1 MITDYREVLAQSAK
15 DIVNQDNRCT
25 AEPIYLV
32 QQKKRLYGVD
42 PDIVDD
48 SEIVWLDGEND
59 CCEVEGEERTR
70 LEELYQET
78 FTVPAK
84 YHRTG
89 YVDQWEFV
97 QPFFT
102 EVAAEAYIAANSH
115 RMNETRIYVDS
126 GYRNYEWQAV
136 RAMLLKKEKEKEG

>member
-1 MITDYREVLAQSAK
+1 MITDYREVLKKSAETIK
-15 DIVNQDNRCT
+15 DQDNRCT

-59 CCEVEGEERTR
+59 CCEIDGDERAT
-70 LEELYQET
+70 LEALYQET

-89 YVDQWEFV
+89 YADQWEFV

-102 EVAAEAYIAANSH
+102 EAAAEAYITANSH
-115 RMNETRIYVDS
+115 RMSETRIYVDS

-136 RAMLLKKEKEKEG
+136 RAMLLEKAKKTK

>member
-15 DIVNQDNRCT
+15 DIVGQDNRCT

-42 PDIVDD
+42 PDIVDA
-48 SEIVWLDGEND
+48 SEVIWLDADND
-59 CCEVEGEERTR
+59 CCEVDGEEQAK
-70 LEELYQET
+70 LEESYQKT
-78 FTVPAK
+78 FAVPLK

-102 EVAAEAYIAANSH
+102 EAAAEAYIAANSH
-115 RMNETRIYVDS
+115 RMGETRIYVDS
-126 GYRNYEWQAV
+126 GYRNYEWQAM
-136 RAMLLKKEKEKEG
+136 RAMLLHKTKENP